1 LDAGA
6 VPAASTIRSF
16 TMRIKMK
23 GGDEF
28 DGLSRRSKR
37 FFLWRA
43 GERKKLKRKYNKR
56 RRKTFY
62 DGGEIDSTGVQ

>member
-1 LDAGA
+1 
-6 VPAASTIRSF
+6 
-16 TMRIKMK
+16 MRIKMK

-28 DGLSRRSKR
+28 DGLCQRSKKL
-37 FFLWRA
+37 FLWRA

-62 DGGEIDSTGVQ
+62 DGADTDSTGVQ

>member
-1 LDAGA
+1 
-6 VPAASTIRSF
+6 
-16 TMRIKMK
+16 MRIPMK

-28 DGLSRRSKR
+28 DGLSQRSKR

-43 GERKKLKRKYNKR
+43 GERKKIKRKYNKR

-62 DGGEIDSTGVQ
+62 DGAVLESTNG

>member
-1 LDAGA
+1 
-6 VPAASTIRSF
+6 
-16 TMRIKMK
+16 MK

-28 DGLSRRSKR
+28 DGLSRCSKR

-56 RRKTFY
+56 RRQTFY
-62 DGGEIDSTGVQ
+62 DGADTDSTGVQ

>member
-1 LDAGA
+1 
-6 VPAASTIRSF
+6 
-16 TMRIKMK
+16 MRIKMK

-62 DGGEIDSTGVQ
+62 DGGEIDSTDVQ